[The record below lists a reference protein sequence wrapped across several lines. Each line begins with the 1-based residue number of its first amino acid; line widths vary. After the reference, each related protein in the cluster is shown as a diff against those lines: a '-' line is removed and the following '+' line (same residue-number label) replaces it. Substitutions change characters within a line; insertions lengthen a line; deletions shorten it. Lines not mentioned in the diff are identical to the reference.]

1 MYSTIT
7 LASNFHAGV
16 LEGPRTFPGRC
27 LYSLAAI
34 EYNRL
39 EQKASLL
46 VSDFFSFEA
55 FGRPGPEPAAADQKI
70 TKGGPPR
77 ARGLS
82 AEMQQLLAECST
94 AALDHFADSL
104 DQLRMPRVR
113 TVATALGGLCCA
125 WFLFVHPFLPRGYF
139 AYSTRPLWD
148 RDEAPQQVLR
158 QYWTPD
164 LAPADRCRLHGWTA
178 RDEET
183 QVWDAVRAASR
194 PALVKGY

>member
-1 MYSTIT
+1 
-7 LASNFHAGV
+7 
-16 LEGPRTFPGRC
+16 
-27 LYSLAAI
+27 
-34 EYNRL
+34 
-39 EQKASLL
+39 
-46 VSDFFSFEA
+46 
-55 FGRPGPEPAAADQKI
+55 
-70 TKGGPPR
+70 
-77 ARGLS
+77 
-82 AEMQQLLAECST
+82 MQQLQLAECSIST
-94 AALDHFADSL
+94 VTVAVTRHAAQPHLTTP
-104 DQLRMPRVR
+104 QTRVTNPRMPRVR

-183 QVWDAVRAASR
+183 QVWDAVRA
-194 PALVKGY
+194 G